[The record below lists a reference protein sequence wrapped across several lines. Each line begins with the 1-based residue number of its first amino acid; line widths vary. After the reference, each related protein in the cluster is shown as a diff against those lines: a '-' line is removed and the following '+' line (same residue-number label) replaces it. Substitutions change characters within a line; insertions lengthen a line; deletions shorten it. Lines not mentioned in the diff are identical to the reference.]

1 MCFKLRVCAN
11 HSQIQETGGGVGVGI
26 TTGGAHL
33 GCLVR
38 SSRVSSRRKGL
49 SEVAAAVITLSEA
62 ELRRDTA
69 TA

>member
-1 MCFKLRVCAN
+1 M
-11 HSQIQETGGGVGVGI
+11 GVGI